1 MQVGGAGRISKPRKA
16 AVQEGVVPARSL
28 HQAMSRGAGGSNP
41 QLILHLLRQLILHTA
56 AGRQAG
62 RQRQAEAGRGRP
74 VCTLENA
81 R

>member
-41 QLILHLLRQLILHTA
+41 QLILHLQRQLILHTA

-62 RQRQAEAGRGRP
+62 RQRQAGKQRQAGR
-74 VCTLENA
+74 
-81 R
+81 